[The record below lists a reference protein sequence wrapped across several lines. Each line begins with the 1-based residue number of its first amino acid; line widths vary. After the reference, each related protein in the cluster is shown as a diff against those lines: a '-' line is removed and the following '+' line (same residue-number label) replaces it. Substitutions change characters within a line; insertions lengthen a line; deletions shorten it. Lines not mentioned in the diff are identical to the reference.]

1 MLATNRYRLV
11 NSHGVAL
18 RSKLMTEAQALI
30 ANRDLW
36 LAGEYSVGWMQA
48 APRAP
53 RAEPRAEP
61 RPQPSADL
69 VAALVAIG
77 YSKSKAKELAA
88 TAPAGTVDQQL
99 TAIFTKQRRETDHE

>member
-53 RAEPRAEP
+53 RAEPR
-61 RPQPSADL
+61 PQPSADL
-69 VAALVAIG
+69 VAALVAVG